1 MSVSRYDPFGVGV
14 SSETVGA
21 GPCARPVAL
30 ASRTTALLFLAGTLA
45 WPQVPYRGPGL
56 RPNAKVEQAFREV
69 TELTTGLR
77 EDDHA
82 SLSSNGREAWIA
94 WVSYSESDDSS
105 LIFARSLKA
114 GETEWSPPE
123 PVTDTG
129 GDYYKPTVAVDE
141 ASRVWV
147 IWPAQVGGNWDLYGR
162 VRDTSGSWSAVER
175 LTDHPGPDQIP
186 RAAASDGRVMV
197 VWQGIRN
204 GSLDILYRIH
214 EDGTWGQERFV
225 TDHPANDW
233 EPVVAGDSR
242 GDFHVAWD
250 SYRGDYDVLL
260 RTWSANGWGPERA
273 VAASPRLENRPD
285 LAVDGRDRVWIS
297 WETGPQAWASDSATK
312 GLRAEGR
319 KIGIACLQ
327 NGKLYH
333 PLEAT
338 RELQRLAGWETMEAP
353 AMAVGEDGKLRLF
366 FRHHVRP
373 PWLSIATTI
382 WEDGQWAP
390 IETVFNTEGRIDQ
403 RLAVGRLGNETLLVY
418 PMGSLHNFLYA
429 KHCKSGPP
437 ISSAQHTP
445 PLTPVE
451 TLVAKPAP
459 ATQQRHS
466 FSGYELY
473 WGDTHRHTDISLG
486 GGQQQYLDGSLTD
499 NYRYAIDAADLDFL
513 GTTEN
518 TRYLTR
524 RYNVWRS
531 KQAADLY
538 TYPTIF
544 AGLHTYERSQQS
556 PWGHR
561 TILNLAR
568 AYAPVPAS
576 YIAGDLGVSPWGLW
590 AALRGTKAITI
601 PHHIAFIDKQVSWDY
616 HDPKFERLVEI
627 FQGFRGSYEYLD
639 SPDGVAR
646 PEYLKYAEHRG
657 FRRKPYERDSKSFV
671 WDALARKRKLGFIA
685 SSDHLSTHN
694 AFAAVYAKGP
704 DRESLFEAMYDRR
717 TYAATDRI
725 VVEFSIE
732 GHLMGEEITIA
743 GKPELKVAIRGTSPL
758 KQVDIIKEG
767 KFVFTTSPGRPT
779 TEFTFRDEEFD
790 GEECY
795 YYVRVIQTNK
805 QMAWASPIWVRR
817 AE

>member
-1 MSVSRYDPFGVGV
+1 MPRLDSWLFPRAIF
-14 SSETVGA
+14 
-21 GPCARPVAL
+21 
-30 ASRTTALLFLAGTLA
+30 LLFLTALVA
-45 WPQVPYRGPGL
+45 WSQLPYRGPGL
-56 RPNAKVEQAFREV
+56 RPNPKVERAFREV

-77 EDDHA
+77 EDDHP
-82 SLSSNGREAWIA
+82 SLSSNRREAWIA
-94 WVSYSESDDSS
+94 WVSYSEAEDSS
-105 LIFARSLKA
+105 LILARSIEA
-114 GETEWSPPE
+114 GETDWSQPE
-123 PVTDTG
+123 PVTETA
-129 GDYYKPTVAVDE
+129 GDYYKPAIAVDDN
-141 ASRVWV
+141 SRVWV
-147 IWPAQVGGNWDLYGR
+147 VWPAQVGGNWDLYSR
-162 VRDTSGSWSAVER
+162 TRDAGGAWSTAER
-175 LTDHPGPDQIP
+175 LTNHPGPDQIP
-186 RAAASDGRVMV
+186 RIAVSNGRVMV

-214 EDGTWGQERFV
+214 EDGTWGPEGFV
-225 TDHPANDW
+225 TENRANDW
-233 EPVVAGDSR
+233 EPVIAGDSR

-260 RTWSANGWGPERA
+260 RSWSAGGWGEETA

-285 LAVDGRDRVWIS
+285 LSIDGQDRVWIT
-297 WETGPQAWASDSATK
+297 WETGPEAWASDSATK

-319 KIGIACLQ
+319 RIGIACLQ
-327 NGKLYH
+327 AGKIH
-333 PLEAT
+333 RPIEAEQ
-338 RELQRLAGWETMEAP
+338 ELQRLAGWETMEAP
-353 AMAVGEDGKLRLF
+353 AIAVGSDGKLRLF

-373 PWLSIATTI
+373 PWLSIATTT
-382 WEDGQWAP
+382 WEGDRWTP
-390 IETVFNTEGRIDQ
+390 IETLFNTEGRIDQ
-403 RLAVGRLGNETLLVY
+403 RLAVSPLGDEILLVY
-418 PMGSLHNFLYA
+418 PMGSLHSWLYA
-429 KHCKSGPP
+429 KHFQAGPAVSGA
-437 ISSAQHTP
+437 SHTP
-445 PLTPVE
+445 PLTEAEAPA
-451 TLVAKPAP
+451 AKPDP
-459 ATQQRHS
+459 ASEQRHS
-466 FSGYELY
+466 FNGYDLY

-538 TYPTIF
+538 THPSMF
-544 AGLHTYERSQQS
+544 AGLHTYERSQHS

-568 AYAPVPAS
+568 GYTMVPAS
-576 YIAGDLGVSPWGLW
+576 YVAGDLGVSPWGLW

-627 FQGFRGSYEYLD
+627 FQGFRGSYEYVD

-646 PEYLKYAEHRG
+646 PEYLKYSENRG

-704 DRESLFEAMYDRR
+704 DRESLFGAMYDRR

-725 VVEFSIE
+725 VVEFSID

-743 GKPELKVAIRGTSPL
+743 GKPELKVAIRGTAPL
-758 KQVDIIKEG
+758 QQVDIIKEG
-767 KFVFTTSPGRPT
+767 KFIFTTNPDQPN
-779 TEFTFRDEEFD
+779 TEFTFRDEKFN

-795 YYVRVIQTNK
+795 YYVRVIQANK
-805 QMAWASPIWVRR
+805 QMAWASPIWV
-817 AE
+817 ESPK